1 MSVIRNI
8 RKIVSLFRRP
18 TPINVSANVV
28 QLQMP
33 QLLEGRCAVI
43 TGGTGGIGMAIARAM
58 LGAGAKVVI
67 TGRNQSKLENVRQ
80 SIIDDD
86 GCYKDRIKTLALDSR
101 NVAQYKETLDSFV
114 SRNSGFNID
123 ILVNN
128 AGINGGCFGSVT
140 AEEFDNILNTNLK
153 SAFFISHYFSQQ
165 WIEKDIKGNILNIS
179 SSSSIR
185 PATSAYSLSKW
196 GMNGLTVGLAKKLS
210 KYGITVNA
218 IAPGPTFTPMLINNR
233 QCDNIHLSNSPIGRY
248 IMPEE
253 IANMAVI
260 MTSES
265 GRAIVGSTVYMTGG
279 AGVITVDDI
288 DY

>member
-1 MSVIRNI
+1 M
-8 RKIVSLFRRP
+8 
-18 TPINVSANVV
+18 
-28 QLQMP
+28 
-33 QLLEGRCAVI
+33 
-43 TGGTGGIGMAIARAM
+43 
-58 LGAGAKVVI
+58 
-67 TGRNQSKLENVRQ
+67 
-80 SIIDDD
+80 D
-86 GCYKDRIKTLALDSR
+86 
-101 NVAQYKETLDSFV
+101 
-114 SRNSGFNID
+114 
-123 ILVNN
+123 
-128 AGINGGCFGSVT
+128 
-140 AEEFDNILNTNLK
+140 TNLK

-165 WIEKDIKGNILNIS
+165 WIEKGIKGNILNIS

-218 IAPGPTFTPMLINNR
+218 IAPGPTFTPMLIHNR

-248 IMPEE
+248 ILPEE

-288 DY
+288 EY